1 MPNSQIIDEHQEP
14 ISVSSDVLARLG
26 EELITDHIQALS
38 ELIKNA
44 YDADATV
51 VKVNVDTTKMVADRE
66 ERIRTGVITVA
77 DNGFGMDENAVRTGW
92 LRVSASP
99 KRAMKEKGETTPR
112 KRTPLGD
119 KGLGRLGAQRLGD
132 RVRIR
137 TRPQATGSKAK
148 DPAVVEHDVAFA
160 FSDFASDKDVT
171 EIRVPWRTLR
181 LPEQEELTE
190 PWTVRKP
197 TGTIIEIS
205 GLSNAE
211 DWSDIKELER
221 ALSLMVNPFK
231 GLERFSVSVHV
242 DGHPLHLQSVAN
254 AVRDAALSRWEGT
267 FDGETLALDGTVRLQ
282 WFNARDRQ
290 MQERLQSLVASDG
303 GTGLRDYVVEQA
315 RSAGFDVS
323 PGTGPWLV
331 KLHRSLSLD
340 TLDFEGLILVDE
352 EDLADADTTADPELS
367 DHGADSG
374 DEDVLRK
381 VPANPGEFLFE
392 LDVVSRRIGVA
403 RAAGFSA
410 LDRQAE
416 YTKWLNERGGV
427 HVYRDGFRINLGTDV
442 MDLGGGFS
450 SRGSYYGL
458 RPANALGYIEIS
470 AQHNPGLEE
479 TTDREGFRET
489 PEVSTFRRLIHEIRD
504 QINDQLE
511 ILGRSTTSFI
521 REGMAAGEPTTTE
534 LADKL
539 EEAAGEAERARVAA
553 AAAMQQ
559 IVAAKTLP
567 ASDTSARDEALVS
580 AGEALHA
587 AESALGHVGTAE
599 ALGAVVRQDVVE
611 LSERVEEYA
620 QLIGLGLVAETMAHE
635 LNHVS
640 ARLTGQINDLQ
651 ARRDDL
657 EPWAR
662 AYLQE
667 TRSALDALH
676 GQLRHLDPMLR
687 YARARREVI
696 DLDAFAQEMAAYH
709 SPRLAE
715 AAITLK
721 IDSKEPGTVT
731 ANRGR
736 LMQVFDN
743 LIINSEYW
751 LAQALRSGRIK
762 KGTITVQVIGMTMTF
777 ADNGPGVDKKL
788 ERTIFEPFVTA
799 KADRGR
805 GLGLFICRQ
814 LLDMDG
820 ATIELGEHRNSQG
833 HADTFEVFFDDAPGG
848 VSPSGS

>member
-51 VKVNVDTTKMVADRE
+51 VKVSVDTTKIVADHD
-66 ERIRTGVITVA
+66 ERIRTGMITVA

-99 KRAMKEKGETTPR
+99 KRVMKEKGETTPR

-137 TRPQATGSKAK
+137 TRPQITGSKTK

-181 LPEQEELTE
+181 LPEQEDLAES
-190 PWTVRKP
+190 WTVRKP

-211 DWSDIKELER
+211 DWSDITELER

-242 DGHPLHLQSVAN
+242 DGHPLHRQSVAN

-267 FDGETLALDGTVRLQ
+267 FDGETLSLDGTVRLQ
-282 WFNARDRQ
+282 WFNARERQ
-290 MQERLQSLVASDG
+290 MQEHLQSLVASDG
-303 GTGLRDYVVEQA
+303 GVSLRDYVVEHA

-323 PGTGPWLV
+323 PGKEPWLV
-331 KLHRSLSLD
+331 KLHRSVSLD
-340 TLDFEGLILVDE
+340 ALDFEGLILVDE
-352 EDLADADTTADPELS
+352 DLAKAGTAADTELS
-367 DHGADSG
+367 DHGADPH
-374 DEDVLRK
+374 DEEIPRK

-403 RAAGFSA
+403 RAGGFSA
-410 LDRQAE
+410 LDKQAE

-442 MDLGGGFS
+442 MDLGEGFS

-504 QINDQLE
+504 QINDQME
-511 ILGRSTTSFI
+511 VLGRSTTSFI
-521 REGMAAGEPTTTE
+521 RQGMAAGEPTTTE

-539 EEAAGEAERARVAA
+539 EEAAGEAGRARVAVA
-553 AAAMQQ
+553 AAKQQ
-559 IVAAKTLP
+559 VVAAKILP
-567 ASDTSARDEALVS
+567 AGDTRGRDEALAS

-587 AESALGHVGTAE
+587 AETALSHVGTAE
-599 ALGAVVRQDVVE
+599 ALGAVVRQDVAE

-620 QLIGLGLVAETMAHE
+620 QLIGIGLVAETMAHE

-640 ARLTGQINDLQ
+640 ARLTAQINDLQ

-687 YARARREVI
+687 YARARREAI

-709 SPRLAE
+709 SARLAE
-715 AAITLK
+715 ATITLK
-721 IDSKEPGTVT
+721 VDSKEPATVT

-762 KGTITVQVIGMTMTF
+762 SGVVTVQVTGTIMTF

-820 ATIELGEHRNSQG
+820 ATIELGDHRNSQG